1 MYKTKCANPKCNKG
15 KDGQPKEG
23 FVYAKDKMGNLPTY
37 YCSTF
42 CEKEAKY
49 DKRFDSRR

>member
-1 MYKTKCANPKCNKG
+1 MFKKPCDNPKCNRG
-15 KDGQPKEG
+15 TDGRATV
-23 FVYAKDKMGNLPTY
+23 FVHATSRTGALPTA

-49 DKRFDSRR
+49 DKRFSKSK